1 MSVWAVGRDP
11 DELAATAAAP
21 ATDAPPMQTRAVDL
35 TDDGALQELAAEVA
49 AQGPLGLL
57 VHSAGVIS
65 LGPVETSRLE
75 DFDAQWRVNTRA
87 AYALTQ
93 ACLGSLRDGQGQV
106 VFVNSSAALNARGGN
121 GQFAAT
127 EAAVRA
133 VADALRDEVNA
144 DGIRVLSLFP
154 GRTATPRQER
164 IHAGEGR
171 EYAPERLMQP
181 EDVASMLVAAA
192 ELPRTAEVTEISM
205 RPFLKPL

>member
-1 MSVWAVGRDP
+1 MWAVGRDP
-11 DELAATAAAP
+11 DELEATAAAAP
-21 ATDAPPMQTRAVDL
+21 DGPPMQTRVVDL
-35 TDDGALQELAAEVA
+35 TDDGALRELAAEVA

-106 VFVNSSAALNARGGN
+106 VFVNSSAALNPRGGN

-133 VADALRDEVNA
+133 VADALRDEVNG
-144 DGIRVLSLFP
+144 DGVRVLSLFP

-171 EYAPERLMQP
+171 EYSPERLLQP
-181 EDVASMLVAAA
+181 SDVASMLVAAA